1 MADEKNDAGG
11 GGGGG
16 GNKMLIIIIAAVV
29 GLLLIIGVV
38 VAILLMSGGDEP
50 PPQAAGG
57 APAASG
63 GNPALNMRS
72 GGQTYLSIGPT
83 YAFDQIIVNLA
94 SQSGRRYLKTTINAE
109 LSSDNLMV
117 ELDTK
122 KPAIRDTMISVLSSK
137 TFEEISTA
145 KGKENLKNELVER
158 INESLVDG
166 KIVNLFFTDFAIQ

>member
-1 MADEKNDAGG
+1 MADEKTDAG

-57 APAASG
+57 APAAG

>member
-1 MADEKNDAGG
+1 
-11 GGGGG
+11 
-16 GNKMLIIIIAAVV
+16 
-29 GLLLIIGVV
+29 
-38 VAILLMSGGDEP
+38 
-50 PPQAAGG
+50 
-57 APAASG
+57 
-63 GNPALNMRS
+63 
-72 GGQTYLSIGPT
+72 
-83 YAFDQIIVNLA
+83 
-94 SQSGRRYLKTTINAE
+94 
-109 LSSDNLMV
+109 MV

>member
-1 MADEKNDAGG
+1 MADEKKPEDAGG
-11 GGGGG
+11 GGS
-16 GNKMLIIIIAAVV
+16 NKLLIIIIAAVV

-38 VAILLMSGGDEP
+38 VAILLMGGGDEP
-50 PPQAAGG
+50 PPQAAG
-57 APAASG
+57 AAGGGG
-63 GNPALNMRS
+63 GNPAQNLRS

-122 KPAIRDTMISVLSSK
+122 KPAIRDTMISVMSSK
-137 TFEEISTA
+137 TYEEISTA

-166 KIVNLFFTDFAIQ
+166 KIVNIFFTDFNIQ

>member
-1 MADEKNDAGG
+1 MADEKTDA

-57 APAASG
+57 APAAG
-63 GNPALNMRS
+63 GNPALNMRA

>member
-1 MADEKNDAGG
+1 MADEKNAAG

-57 APAASG
+57 APAAGG

>member
-57 APAASG
+57 APAAGG

>member
-1 MADEKNDAGG
+1 MADEKNDAG

-50 PPQAAGG
+50 PPQVAGG
-57 APAASG
+57 APAAGG

>member
-1 MADEKNDAGG
+1 MADEKKDDAGG
-11 GGGGG
+11 GGGS
-16 GNKMLIIIIAAVV
+16 NKMLIIIIAAVV
-29 GLLLIIGVV
+29 GLLLVIGVV

-57 APAASG
+57 GGG

-109 LSSDNLMV
+109 LSSNNLMV

>member
-1 MADEKNDAGG
+1 
-11 GGGGG
+11 
-16 GNKMLIIIIAAVV
+16 
-29 GLLLIIGVV
+29 IGVV

-57 APAASG
+57 APAAGG

>member
-29 GLLLIIGVV
+29 GLLLIISVV

>member
-1 MADEKNDAGG
+1 MADEKKDDVGG
-11 GGGGG
+11 GGGS
-16 GNKMLIIIIAAVV
+16 NKMLIIIIAAVV
-29 GLLLIIGVV
+29 GLLLVIGVV

-57 APAASG
+57 AGGGGGG

>member
-1 MADEKNDAGG
+1 MADEKNDAG

>member
-1 MADEKNDAGG
+1 
-11 GGGGG
+11 
-16 GNKMLIIIIAAVV
+16 MLIIIIAAVV

>member
-1 MADEKNDAGG
+1 MADEKNDAG

-57 APAASG
+57 APAAGG

>member
-109 LSSDNLMV
+109 LSSDNLTV

>member
-50 PPQAAGG
+50 PPQAVGG

>member
-1 MADEKNDAGG
+1 MADEKNDAG

-57 APAASG
+57 APAAG

>member
-1 MADEKNDAGG
+1 MAVEKNDAGG